1 MPLSSIF
8 TANRVA
14 AISTWL
20 TAFAA
25 LIVGVTGT
33 LPIGWQ
39 NGAAVGAALL
49 TKAVVTIKFM
59 DGSQKFDA
67 LTAANAN
74 TKPLSELEQFI
85 QEIQSTPE
93 IPQAIIDQVAAATPV
108 V

>member
-20 TAFAA
+20 TALAA

-49 TKAVVTIKFM
+49 TKAVVAVKFM

-67 LTAANAN
+67 LTAASA
-74 TKPLSELEQFI
+74 KPLSELEQFI

-93 IPQAIIDQVAAATPV
+93 IPQTIIDQVAAATPV
-108 V
+108 T